1 MSASAMEGLPA
12 APTPR
17 STVFAILQRIGRSL
31 MMPITVLPAAALLLR
46 LGQPDLLG
54 RYTFVNFTVLAKAGG
69 VLLDSL
75 PLLFAVGVAIG
86 FARRS
91 DGSTA
96 LAAVVGY
103 LVFNAVTMTM
113 FAGSS
118 IKDQVLSTS
127 AEFSSPIVAA
137 SKPNPTGVIGGIV
150 IGVTAALLYQRF
162 YRVKL
167 VSWLAF
173 FGGRRFVPI
182 ITAFAALII
191 GIIFGWLWP
200 PIGTG
205 LNNLGD
211 LLTSHGAIGAGIYGA
226 FNRLLLPFGLHHIV
240 NSLVW
245 FVFGSFQGPAGVVHG
260 DLNRFLAG
268 DPSAGAFMAGF
279 FPVMMF
285 GLPAAGLA
293 IWRNARP
300 SQRKV
305 VGGIMLSAALC
316 SLVTGVTEPIEFA
329 FLFVAPVLYGV
340 HVVLTGV
347 SLWLAAALGIKD
359 GFGFSA
365 GLIDYILNYSKANT
379 AKPLLLLLIGAVY
392 AVVYYGVFSFLI
404 KRLNLLTPGREPEAD
419 ADDATVRERAT
430 VAPEPGPPAR
440 DPDPQG
446 GAAPCLTPIA
456 GSTPRA
462 ARRRS
467 ASRSSTGCSASG
479 SATTAW

>member
-1 MSASAMEGLPA
+1 MSASIVEGLPA
-12 APTPR
+12 TPTPH
-17 STVFAILQRIGRSL
+17 STAFAILQRIGRSL
-31 MMPITVLPAAALLLR
+31 MLPITVLPAAALLLR

-54 RYTFVNFTVLAKAGG
+54 KYTFLNFTVLAKAGG

-96 LAAVVGY
+96 LSAVVGY

-127 AEFSSPIVAA
+127 TEFATPIVAVP
-137 SKPNPTGVIGGIV
+137 KPNPTGVIGGII
-150 IGVTAALLYQRF
+150 IGITAALLYQRF

-191 GIIFGWLWP
+191 GVIFGWIWP

-226 FNRLLLPFGLHHIV
+226 MNRLLLPFGLHHII

-245 FVFGSFQGPAGVVHG
+245 FVFGTFQPPGGAAVHG

-268 DPSAGAFMAGF
+268 DPTAGTFMAGF

-285 GLPAAGLA
+285 GLPAAALA
-293 IWRNARP
+293 MWRQARTT
-300 SQRKV
+300 QRKV
-305 VGGIMLSAALC
+305 IGGIMLSVALT
-316 SLVTGVTEPIEFA
+316 SLVTGVTEPIEFM
-329 FLFVAPVLYGV
+329 FLFVAPVLFGV

-347 SLWLAAALGIKD
+347 SLWLVAALGIKD

-365 GLIDYILNYSKANT
+365 GLIDYLLNFSKANT

-392 AVVYYGVFSFLI
+392 AVIYYGVFSFLI
-404 KRLNLLTPGREPEAD
+404 KRLNLLTPGREPEEAED
-419 ADDATVRERAT
+419 APRERAT
-430 VAPEPGPPAR
+430 VTPAPEPAPSR
-440 DPDPQG
+440 DQTAPEG
-446 GAAPCLTPIA
+446 GAAPA
-456 GSTPRA
+456 
-462 ARRRS
+462 
-467 ASRSSTGCSASG
+467 
-479 SATTAW
+479 

>member
-1 MSASAMEGLPA
+1 MSSAATEGLPA

-17 STVFAILQRIGRSL
+17 SAVFAVLQRIGRSL
-31 MMPITVLPAAALLLR
+31 MVPITVLPAAAILLR

-54 RYTFVNFTVLAKAGG
+54 KYHFVNFEVLAKAGG
-69 VLLDSL
+69 ILLDSL

-91 DGSTA
+91 DGTTA

-118 IKDQVLSTS
+118 IKAQVLSTS
-127 AEFSSPIVAA
+127 ADFPSPVVAA
-137 SKPNPTGVIGGIV
+137 PKPNPTGVIGGIV
-150 IGVTAALLYQRF
+150 IGVVAALLYQRY

-167 VSWLAF
+167 PSWLAF

-182 ITAFAALII
+182 ITAVAALII
-191 GIIFGWLWP
+191 GIIFGWVWP

-211 LLTSHGAIGAGIYGA
+211 LLTTHGAIGAGIYGV

-268 DPSAGAFMAGF
+268 DPTAGAFMAGF

-285 GLPAAGLA
+285 GLPAAALA
-293 IWRNARP
+293 MWRHARP
-300 SQRKV
+300 AQRKV
-305 VGGIMLSAALC
+305 VGGIMVAGALT
-316 SLVTGVTEPIEFA
+316 SLITGVTEPIEFA
-329 FLFVAPVLYGV
+329 FLFVAPALYGV
-340 HVVLTGV
+340 HVLLTGV
-347 SLWLAAALGIKD
+347 SLWLAAALGVKD

-365 GLIDYILNYSKANT
+365 GLIDYVLNFSKSNT
-379 AKPLLLLLIGAVY
+379 AKPLLLLVIGAVY
-392 AVVYYGVFSFLI
+392 AVVYYAVFSFLI
-404 KRLNLLTPGREPEAD
+404 VRFNLMTPGRDPEGDTAEEAGD
-419 ADDATVRERAT
+419 RRERAP
-430 VAPEPGPPAR
+430 VAPPPSPGPR
-440 DPDPQG
+440 DQAGPEG
-446 GAAPCLTPIA
+446 GAAPA
-456 GSTPRA
+456 
-462 ARRRS
+462 
-467 ASRSSTGCSASG
+467 
-479 SATTAW
+479 

>member
-1 MSASAMEGLPA
+1 MSASIAEGLPA
-12 APTPR
+12 TPTPR
-17 STVFAILQRIGRSL
+17 STVFAVLQRIGRSL
-31 MMPITVLPAAALLLR
+31 MLPITVLPAAALLLR

-54 RYTFVNFTVLAKAGG
+54 KYTFLNFSVLAKAGG

-118 IKDQVLSTS
+118 IKDQVLTTP
-127 AEFSSPIVAA
+127 AEFATPAVAVP
-137 SKPNPTGVIGGIV
+137 KPNPTGVIGGIV
-150 IGVTAALLYQRF
+150 IGITAALLYQRF

-182 ITAFAALII
+182 VTAFAALIL
-191 GIIFGWLWP
+191 GVIFGWIWP

-226 FNRLLLPFGLHHIV
+226 MNRLLLPFGLHHII

-245 FVFGSFQGPAGVVHG
+245 FVFGTFQPPGGAAVHG

-268 DPSAGAFMAGF
+268 DPTAGTFMAGF

-285 GLPAAGLA
+285 GLPAAALA
-293 IWRNARP
+293 MWRQARP
-300 SQRKV
+300 AQRKV
-305 VGGIMLSAALC
+305 IGGIMLSVALT
-316 SLVTGVTEPIEFA
+316 SLITGVTEPIEFM

-365 GLIDYILNYSKANT
+365 GLIDYLLNFSKANT

-404 KRLNLLTPGREPEAD
+404 KRLNLLTPGRDPEAD
-419 ADDATVRERAT
+419 EDAGQRERAT
-430 VAPEPGPPAR
+430 VAPAPSPEPAPPPR
-440 DPDPQG
+440 DQTTPEG
-446 GAAPCLTPIA
+446 GAAPA
-456 GSTPRA
+456 
-462 ARRRS
+462 
-467 ASRSSTGCSASG
+467 
-479 SATTAW
+479 

>member
-54 RYTFVNFTVLAKAGG
+54 RYTFVNFRVLAKAGG

>member
-1 MSASAMEGLPA
+1 MSASATEGLPA

-17 STVFAILQRIGRSL
+17 SAVFAVLQRIGRSL

-54 RYTFVNFTVLAKAGG
+54 KYHFVNFEVLAKAGG
-69 VLLDSL
+69 VLIDSL

-127 AEFSSPIVAA
+127 ADFPTPVVAVP
-137 SKPNPTGVIGGIV
+137 KPNPTGVIGGIV
-150 IGVTAALLYQRF
+150 IGLVAAVLYQRY

-167 VSWLAF
+167 PSWLAF

-182 ITAFAALII
+182 ITAFAALLI
-191 GIIFGWLWP
+191 GIVFGWVWP

-211 LLTSHGAIGAGIYGA
+211 LLTTHGAIGAGIYGI

-245 FVFGSFQGPAGVVHG
+245 FIFGSFQGPQGVVHG

-285 GLPAAGLA
+285 GLPAAALA
-293 IWRNARP
+293 MWRHARP
-300 SQRKV
+300 AQRKV
-305 VGGIMLSAALC
+305 VGGIMLSAALT
-316 SLVTGVTEPIEFA
+316 SLITGVTEPIEFA

-340 HVVLTGV
+340 HIVLTGV

-365 GLIDYILNYSKANT
+365 GLIDYLLNFSKANT

-392 AVVYYGVFSFLI
+392 AVVYYAVFSFLI
-404 KRLNLLTPGREPEAD
+404 VRFNLLTPGRDPEGDTAED
-419 ADDATVRERAT
+419 AGGQRERAP
-430 VAPEPGPPAR
+430 VAPPASPSPGPREQAEPG
-440 DPDPQG
+440 G
-446 GAAPCLTPIA
+446 GAAPA
-456 GSTPRA
+456 
-462 ARRRS
+462 
-467 ASRSSTGCSASG
+467 
-479 SATTAW
+479 

>member
-1 MSASAMEGLPA
+1 MSASVTEGLPA
-12 APTPR
+12 TPTPR
-17 STVFAILQRIGRSL
+17 STVFAVLQRIGRSL
-31 MMPITVLPAAALLLR
+31 MMPIAVLPAAALLLR
-46 LGQPDLLG
+46 LGQDDLLG
-54 RYTFVNFTVLAKAGG
+54 KYTFLNFTVLAKAGG
-69 VLLDSL
+69 ILLDNL

-127 AEFSSPIVAA
+127 ADFQTPTVAVPKA
-137 SKPNPTGVIGGIV
+137 NPTGVIGGIV
-150 IGVTAALLYQRF
+150 IGITAALLYQRF

-182 ITAFAALII
+182 VTAFAALIL
-191 GIIFGWLWP
+191 GVIFGWVWP

-245 FVFGSFQGPAGVVHG
+245 FVFGTFNGPDGVVHG

-268 DPSAGAFMAGF
+268 DPTAGTFMAGF

-285 GLPAAGLA
+285 GLPAAALA
-293 IWRNARP
+293 MWRNARP
-300 SQRKV
+300 AQRKA
-305 VGGIMLSAALC
+305 VGGIMLSVALT
-316 SLVTGVTEPIEFA
+316 SLITGVTEPIEFM
-329 FLFVAPVLYGV
+329 FLFIAPVLYGV

-365 GLIDYILNYSKANT
+365 GLIDYLLNFSKSNT
-379 AKPLLLLLIGAVY
+379 AKPLLLLLIGAIY
-392 AVVYYGVFSFLI
+392 AVVYYAVFSFLI
-404 KRLNLLTPGREPEAD
+404 KRLNLMTPGRDPEAD
-419 ADDATVRERAT
+419 AEEAPQRERAT
-430 VAPEPGPPAR
+430 VAPEPAPPSR
-440 DPDPQG
+440 DPGPQG
-446 GAAPCLTPIA
+446 GAAPA
-456 GSTPRA
+456 
-462 ARRRS
+462 
-467 ASRSSTGCSASG
+467 
-479 SATTAW
+479 

>member
-240 NSLVW
+240 NSLFW

>member
-17 STVFAILQRIGRSL
+17 SAVFAVLQRIGRSL

-54 RYTFVNFTVLAKAGG
+54 KYTFVNFTVLAKAGG

-127 AEFSSPIVAA
+127 SEFSTPILAA
-137 SKPNPTGVIGGIV
+137 PKPNPTGVIGGII

-162 YRVKL
+162 HRVKL

-182 ITAFAALII
+182 VTAFAALII
-191 GIIFGWLWP
+191 GIIFGWVWP

-211 LLTSHGAIGAGIYGA
+211 LLTSHGAVGAGIYGA

-240 NSLVW
+240 NSLV
-245 FVFGSFQGPAGVVHG
+245 
-260 DLNRFLAG
+260 
-268 DPSAGAFMAGF
+268 
-279 FPVMMF
+279 
-285 GLPAAGLA
+285 
-293 IWRNARP
+293 
-300 SQRKV
+300 
-305 VGGIMLSAALC
+305 
-316 SLVTGVTEPIEFA
+316 TGVTEPIEFM

-340 HVVLTGV
+340 HVVLTGA
-347 SLWLAAALGIKD
+347 SLWLAAALGVKD

-365 GLIDYILNYSKANT
+365 GLIDY
-379 AKPLLLLLIGAVY
+379 LLM
-392 AVVYYGVFSFLI
+392 
-404 KRLNLLTPGREPEAD
+404 PGRDPEAD
-419 ADDATVRERAT
+419 ADEVPQRERAT
-430 VAPEPGPPAR
+430 VAPEPGPVSR

-446 GAAPCLTPIA
+446 GAAPA
-456 GSTPRA
+456 
-462 ARRRS
+462 
-467 ASRSSTGCSASG
+467 
-479 SATTAW
+479 

>member
-1 MSASAMEGLPA
+1 MSASAVEGLPTT
-12 APTPR
+12 PTPR
-17 STVFAILQRIGRSL
+17 SAVFAVLQRIGRSL

-46 LGQPDLLG
+46 LGQDDLLG
-54 RYTFVNFTVLAKAGG
+54 KYTFLNFTVLAKAGG

-127 AEFSSPIVAA
+127 SEFSSPIVAVP
-137 SKPNPTGVIGGIV
+137 KPNPTGVIGGIV
-150 IGVTAALLYQRF
+150 IGITAALLYQRF

-182 ITAFAALII
+182 ITAFAALIL
-191 GIIFGWLWP
+191 GVIFGWVWP
-200 PIGTG
+200 PIGAG

-226 FNRLLLPFGLHHIV
+226 LNRLLLPFGLHHIV

-245 FVFGSFQGPAGVVHG
+245 FVFGTFNGPAGVVHG
-260 DLNRFLAG
+260 DLRRFLAG
-268 DPSAGAFMAGF
+268 DPTAGAFMAGF

-285 GLPAAGLA
+285 GLPAAALA
-293 IWRNARP
+293 MWRNARP
-300 SQRKV
+300 AQRKV
-305 VGGIMLSAALC
+305 VGGIMLSVALT
-316 SLVTGVTEPIEFA
+316 SLITGVTEPIEFM

-347 SLWLAAALGIKD
+347 SLWLSAALGVRD
-359 GFGFSA
+359 GFGFS
-365 GLIDYILNYSKANT
+365 GSLIDYLLNFSKANT

-392 AVVYYGVFSFLI
+392 AVVYYAVFSFLI
-404 KRLNLLTPGREPEAD
+404 RRLNLMTPGRDPEGDSEEAPQ
-419 ADDATVRERAT
+419 RERAP
-430 VAPEPGPPAR
+430 VGPELGPPPR

-446 GAAPCLTPIA
+446 GAAPA
-456 GSTPRA
+456 
-462 ARRRS
+462 
-467 ASRSSTGCSASG
+467 
-479 SATTAW
+479 

>member
-1 MSASAMEGLPA
+1 MSATAADGLPA
-12 APTPR
+12 APAP
-17 STVFAILQRIGRSL
+17 SSAVLAVLQRIGRSL
-31 MMPITVLPAAALLLR
+31 MMPIAVVPPAALLLR

-54 RYTFVNFTVLAKAGG
+54 KYHFVNFAVLAQAGG
-69 VLLDSL
+69 VLLDNL

-96 LAAVVGY
+96 LAALVGY

-113 FAGSS
+113 FAGSQL
-118 IKDQVLSTS
+118 KDQVLTS
-127 AEFSSPIVAA
+127 AADFTAPRVLIGAPKA
-137 SKPNPTGVIGGIV
+137 NPTGVIGGII
-150 IGVTAALLYQRF
+150 IGLVAALLYQRF

-182 ITAFAALII
+182 VTAFAALIL
-191 GIIFGWLWP
+191 GVIFGLIWP

-205 LNNLGD
+205 INNLGD

-226 FNRLLLPFGLHHIV
+226 LNRLLLPFGLHHII
-240 NSLVW
+240 NSIVW
-245 FVFGSFQGPAGVVHG
+245 FVFGTYQGPSGAVHG

-268 DPSAGAFMAGF
+268 DPTAGTFMAGF

-285 GLPAAGLA
+285 GLPAACLA
-293 IWRNARP
+293 MWRHARP

-305 VGGIMLSAALC
+305 VGGILFSAALT
-316 SLVTGVTEPIEFA
+316 SLVTGVTEPVEFA
-329 FLFVAPVLYGV
+329 FMFVAPLLYGV

-365 GLIDYILNYSKANT
+365 GLIDYILNYTKSNT

-404 KRLNLLTPGREPEAD
+404 KRLNIMTPGREPEAEM
-419 ADDATVRERAT
+419 ADDTGRRER
-430 VAPEPGPPAR
+430 VG
-440 DPDPQG
+440 
-446 GAAPCLTPIA
+446 A
-456 GSTPRA
+456 GSEPAPVPRDQTDPGA
-462 ARRRS
+462 GPAP
-467 ASRSSTGCSASG
+467 A
-479 SATTAW
+479 